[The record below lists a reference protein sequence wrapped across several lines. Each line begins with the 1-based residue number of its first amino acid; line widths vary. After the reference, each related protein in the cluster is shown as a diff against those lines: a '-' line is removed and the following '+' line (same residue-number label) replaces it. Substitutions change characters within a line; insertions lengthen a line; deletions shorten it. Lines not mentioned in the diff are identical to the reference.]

1 MTTRLREALRSR
13 NEQLLK
19 QVESLVDRVT
29 PQLWHTWSTF
39 QTGTKHTPEHTQS
52 VEAIASLL
60 LSDDAIAAMK
70 DDEIAMLIL
79 ACHFHDLGM
88 AGTEADNATDEG
100 RDRVRKEHAISIGE
114 RIRERWQE
122 LGFENQNYAEVLAEV
137 CRGHR
142 PDKLNGFANWN
153 SLPVHRNIGPDRF
166 VRLRLVSAMVYAA
179 DELHL
184 GDDRAPKREE
194 EWKEITTA
202 ESLRHWRRHQ
212 AVSGPTRPITS
223 ICFDVRINTISFEK
237 DLRKVFKKAFL
248 AVADLRRELLAV
260 GIAGGLPQIELQWL
274 RESLWKLLITE
285 VCNDRSLR
293 GRDEIRDQAL
303 LKFKS
308 FERNFESLSDLCL
321 EHPSNDA
328 ALNVQIQRAVS
339 DFVTRQFLVPG
350 TDPVSFQLAS
360 DSRSAQ
366 YLLGLTGDA
375 DKTEQLFARSIDASH
390 VQTFYE
396 SETGKR
402 FIREC
407 IFPEIKASYAVDIA
421 IMPGDASLR
430 TVIESSPTACRFL
443 REISTP
449 PSTLVKHDLLQVA
462 ATAGICF
469 DLMNNPELF
478 LDKSLRAAIR
488 EMVKGTAERLPR
500 FMNFIQE
507 LAIIKDLS
515 FNHVNEILIPSAYMR
530 SELDRSED
538 QSLSINVSQ
547 TVPRERPDWAIPYL
561 VLAGHR
567 GKSQSRF

>member
-184 GDDRAPKREE
+184 GDDR
-194 EWKEITTA
+194 
-202 ESLRHWRRHQ
+202 RRN
-212 AVSGPTRPITS
+212 
-223 ICFDVRINTISFEK
+223 VRKNG
-237 DLRKVFKKAFL
+237 KKSQPPNRCGTGAGIRL
-248 AVADLRRELLAV
+248 CPDQRDQLRRFASMYAS
-260 GIAGGLPQIELQWL
+260 IPF
-274 RESLWKLLITE
+274 
-285 VCNDRSLR
+285 RSKR
-293 GRDEIRDQAL
+293 I
-303 LKFKS
+303 
-308 FERNFESLSDLCL
+308 FERC
-321 EHPSNDA
+321 
-328 ALNVQIQRAVS
+328 
-339 DFVTRQFLVPG
+339 
-350 TDPVSFQLAS
+350 
-360 DSRSAQ
+360 SR
-366 YLLGLTGDA
+366 
-375 DKTEQLFARSIDASH
+375 R
-390 VQTFYE
+390 
-396 SETGKR
+396 R
-402 FIREC
+402 
-407 IFPEIKASYAVDIA
+407 
-421 IMPGDASLR
+421 
-430 TVIESSPTACRFL
+430 SSP
-443 REISTP
+443 
-449 PSTLVKHDLLQVA
+449 
-462 ATAGICF
+462 
-469 DLMNNPELF
+469 
-478 LDKSLRAAIR
+478 
-488 EMVKGTAERLPR
+488 
-500 FMNFIQE
+500 
-507 LAIIKDLS
+507 
-515 FNHVNEILIPSAYMR
+515 
-530 SELDRSED
+530 
-538 QSLSINVSQ
+538 SQ
-547 TVPRERPDWAIPYL
+547 T
-561 VLAGHR
+561 
-567 GKSQSRF
+567 